1 MPVRIAIVV
10 RHGTWISDQATPGK
24 KHITMKGLL
33 QADNSCNVVPIYV
46 SKMFIE
52 CYNKVATTFFSMLG
66 IRNCEHTSIR
76 M

>member
-1 MPVRIAIVV
+1 
-10 RHGTWISDQATPGK
+10 
-24 KHITMKGLL
+24 MKGLL

-52 CYNKVATTFFSMLG
+52 CYNKITTTFFSMLG